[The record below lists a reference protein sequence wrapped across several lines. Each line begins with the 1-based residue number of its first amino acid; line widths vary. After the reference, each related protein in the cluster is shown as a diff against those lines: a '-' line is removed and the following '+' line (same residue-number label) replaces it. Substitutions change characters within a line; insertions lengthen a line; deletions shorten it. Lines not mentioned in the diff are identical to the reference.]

1 MTNPD
6 INYGSDR
13 NGLVWGYYFAPG
25 APPRDIGCDEA
36 QSVLGGDGEGR
47 GGFAWLHFSLA
58 NSASERWVRQHV
70 SPPDDFIPS
79 LHEAAASTRL
89 ELDGDDLIATM
100 HDVLF
105 EFAFDPGHLSTVGL
119 FVRRNLVISMRL
131 RPLRSVDRLRADVR
145 AGTTFASPVE
155 LLAQLLQDQARVL
168 VDITRQATRRVDV
181 IEDNLLKQRVAVSRS
196 ELGTLRRLLVRLQ
209 RLLAPEPGALF
220 RLLARP
226 PEWIHEDDVGRLRE
240 AAEELAAAVTDCAA
254 LVERARLIQEE
265 LGAYLSETTNRTLF
279 LLTWVTVLALPFN
292 VIGSLLGMNVGG
304 VPFSNAPHG
313 FVVIVLFV
321 AVLTAIAVKVVR
333 RAGWFRDT
341 QVEAGR

>member
-6 INYGSDR
+6 LTYGSDR
-13 NGLVWGYYFAPG
+13 NGLVWAYHFSPG
-25 APPRDIGCDEA
+25 APPREIGAEQA
-36 QSVLGGDGEGR
+36 ESFLAAEGEGSE
-47 GGFAWLHFSLA
+47 GFVWLHFSLA

-70 SPPDDFIPS
+70 SPPEDFIPS

-119 FVRRNLVISMRL
+119 FVRRRVVVSLRL

-145 AGTTFASPVE
+145 AGATFESPVE
-155 LLAQLLQDQARVL
+155 LLSQLLQDQARVL
-168 VDITRQATRRVDV
+168 VDIARQATRRVDV
-181 IEDNLLKQRVAVSRS
+181 IEDNLLRQRVAVSRS

-209 RLLAPEPGALF
+209 RLLAPEPAALF
-220 RLLARP
+220 RLLGRP
-226 PEWIHEDDVGRLRE
+226 PEWIHEGDVGRLRE

-292 VIGSLLGMNVGG
+292 VIGSLFGMNVGG
-304 VPFSNAPHG
+304 IPFGSAAHG
-313 FVVIVLFV
+313 FVVIVVLV
-321 AVLTAIAVKVVR
+321 AALTAIAVRLVR